1 LTALEVRGIK
11 VEGSTTVVEVDAR
24 VCMTQAKASEDD
36 LDKIKMFR
44 EIDADDSGELSLKEF
59 KRLARQLIP
68 DAADKTLEQIFRES
82 DRDKTGSI
90 DFEEYKQICVSKIM
104 EEEEKVRAG
113 GPGRVHGPVSIPGSP
128 PNLPC
133 SYAHPTCASPPG
145 LTVPWLHS
153 CFTLASDESEAGEE
167 CE

>member
-1 LTALEVRGIK
+1 MEVRGIK

-36 LDKIKMFR
+36 LEKIKMFR
-44 EIDADDSGELSLKEF
+44 EIDADDSGELSLQEF

-104 EEEEKVRAG
+104 EEEEKVR
-113 GPGRVHGPVSIPGSP
+113 S
-128 PNLPC
+128 
-133 SYAHPTCASPPG
+133 
-145 LTVPWLHS
+145 
-153 CFTLASDESEAGEE
+153 
-167 CE
+167 

>member
-1 LTALEVRGIK
+1 MTALEVRGIK

-36 LDKIKMFR
+36 LEKIKMFR
-44 EIDADDSGELSLKEF
+44 EIDADDSGELSLPEF

-104 EEEEKVRAG
+104 EEEEKVRTWRAR
-113 GPGRVHGPVSIPGSP
+113 PCPRSRLYTRVSTKLALFLRP
-128 PNLPC
+128 
-133 SYAHPTCASPPG
+133 
-145 LTVPWLHS
+145 LTMRFSSWPYRA
-153 CFTLASDESEAGEE
+153 LASLLLI
-167 CE
+167 CFR

>member
-1 LTALEVRGIK
+1 MTALEVRGIK

-36 LDKIKMFR
+36 LEKIKMFR
-44 EIDADDSGELSLKEF
+44 EIDADDSGELSLQEF

-104 EEEEKVRAG
+104 EEEEKVRAWRAR
-113 GPGRVHGPVSIPGSP
+113 PCPRSRLYTRVSTKLALFLRPPTMRFSP
-128 PNLPC
+128 WP
-133 SYAHPTCASPPG
+133 YRA
-145 LTVPWLHS
+145 
-153 CFTLASDESEAGEE
+153 LASLLLL
-167 CE
+167 CFR

>member
-1 LTALEVRGIK
+1 
-11 VEGSTTVVEVDAR
+11 
-24 VCMTQAKASEDD
+24 MTQAKASEDD

-44 EIDADDSGELSLKEF
+44 EIDADDSGELSLQEF

-104 EEEEKVRAG
+104 EEEEKVRAWRAR
-113 GPGRVHGPVSIPGSP
+113 PCPRSRLYTRVSTKLALFLRPPTMRFSP
-128 PNLPC
+128 WP
-133 SYAHPTCASPPG
+133 YRA
-145 LTVPWLHS
+145 
-153 CFTLASDESEAGEE
+153 LASLLLL
-167 CE
+167 CFR

>member
-1 LTALEVRGIK
+1 
-11 VEGSTTVVEVDAR
+11 
-24 VCMTQAKASEDD
+24 MTQAKASEDD

-133 SYAHPTCASPPG
+133 SYAHPPCASPPG
-145 LTVPWLHS
+145 FTVPWLPS
-153 CFTLASDESEAGEE
+153 CFFASDESEAGEE